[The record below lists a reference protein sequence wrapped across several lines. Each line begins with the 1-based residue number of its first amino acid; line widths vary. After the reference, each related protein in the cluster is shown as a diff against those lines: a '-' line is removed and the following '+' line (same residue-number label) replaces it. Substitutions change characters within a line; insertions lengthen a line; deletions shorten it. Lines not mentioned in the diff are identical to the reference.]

1 MNKENIYLN
10 LPHFFKDMAVSLFS
24 YKSKLLRKGGN
35 YIKYLELFK
44 KSAFWNKNKIEEY
57 QKNELKKLL
66 LEVNKYSKY
75 YKKEFQS
82 LGITDEDISKD
93 PVRALKRMNFLEK
106 NTLKT
111 KLSEIE
117 NLNPSRKRDFTNF
130 TSGTTGT
137 PTVTYYDN
145 DSLQKTTAF
154 LNRYFYLN
162 GLTKTKYKQIR
173 LSGKIIVKPN
183 KKKAPF
189 WVYNSV
195 DKQLFISTYHLTEE
209 NLASIV
215 KKIDTF
221 KPELIEGY
229 PSAIYIISKYI
240 NENNIKL
247 SFIPKLIST
256 TAETLY
262 ERYVIEIEKA
272 FKRKPLN
279 QYSSS
284 EGGVY
289 ITECPKGKFHLNYE
303 SGFFEFF
310 NVNGEVAKR
319 GEMAELVATTF
330 RSYKTPLIRYKTGD
344 WVKLSNEENYQCS
357 CGMKTPIVDQIIGR
371 QDDILYTE
379 EKGFVGRMDTAYKG
393 LEGIE
398 KSQIIQKTPDLIIIN
413 QIIDTSVY
421 DEKMNDKF
429 IKNLRERLGEEIQ
442 ININIVDEIP
452 LGANGKF
459 NAVKR
464 MFSFEDI

>member
-10 LPHFFKDMAVSLFS
+10 LPHFLKNIAVSLFS

-35 YIKYLELFK
+35 YTKYLELFK
-44 KSAFWNKNKIEEY
+44 KSAFWDLNKIEEY
-57 QKNELKKLL
+57 QKNELKELL
-66 LEVNKYSKY
+66 LEVNKYSNY

-82 LGITDEDISKD
+82 LEITDVEISED

-106 NTLKT
+106 KTLKT

-117 NLNPSRKRDFTNF
+117 NLNPSRKRDLTNF

-137 PTVTYYDN
+137 PTITYYDK
-145 DSLQKTTAF
+145 DSLNKSFAL
-154 LNRYFYLN
+154 LNRYFFLN
-162 GLTKTKYKQIR
+162 GLTKKNYRQIR
-173 LSGKIIVKPN
+173 LSGKIIIKPN
-183 KKKAPF
+183 KKKPPF
-189 WVYNSV
+189 WVYNST

-215 KKIDTF
+215 KKINFF

-229 PSAIYIISKYI
+229 PSAVYIISKYI
-240 NENNIKL
+240 NENNIEL
-247 SFIPKLIST
+247 SFVPKAIST

-262 ERYVIEIEKA
+262 ERYIVEIEKA

-284 EGGVY
+284 EGGVF
-289 ITECPKGKFHLNYE
+289 ITECPNGKYHLNYE

-310 NVNGEVAKR
+310 NIKGEEAKK
-319 GEMAELVATTF
+319 GEMAELVATSF
-330 RSYKTPLIRYKTGD
+330 RNSKTPLIRYKTGD
-344 WVKLSNEENYQCS
+344 WVKLSYEENYQCN
-357 CGMKTPIVDQIIGR
+357 CGMNTPIVEQIIGR
-371 QDDILYTE
+371 QDDILYTK

-398 KSQIIQKTPDLIIIN
+398 KSQIIQKTPDFIVIN
-413 QIIDTSVY
+413 QIIDSNVY
-421 DEKMNDKF
+421 DDKMNNKF
-429 IKNLRERLGEEIQ
+429 IKNLRERLGDEVKID
-442 ININIVDEIP
+442 INIVDEIP

-464 MFSFEDI
+464 MFSFEDV